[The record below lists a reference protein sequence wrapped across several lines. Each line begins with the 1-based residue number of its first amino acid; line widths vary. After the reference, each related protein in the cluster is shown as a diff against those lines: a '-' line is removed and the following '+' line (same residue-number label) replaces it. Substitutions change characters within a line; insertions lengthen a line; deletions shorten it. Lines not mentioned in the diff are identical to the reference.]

1 MSIDQ
6 PVGRRAGRDVSGS
19 MEPLGACVAIA
30 ANGVW
35 RRDRYRAPRHNGRNG
50 VFVHHLGYRVPQKN
64 HILVK
69 GLDLTLQFDAI
80 DQINRHWYM
89 LPAQDV
95 QKRVLEKLPFI
106 AHDMFRVQE
115 LFRSAYD
122 NTQVHAPVL

>member
-1 MSIDQ
+1 MLVDH
-6 PVGRRAGRDVSGS
+6 
-19 MEPLGACVAIA
+19 L
-30 ANGVW
+30 
-35 RRDRYRAPRHNGRNG
+35 RDRVAQQHD
-50 VFVHHLGYRVPQKN
+50 V
-64 HILVK
+64 LVK

-122 NTQVHAPVL
+122 NTQVHAPVLTTTL